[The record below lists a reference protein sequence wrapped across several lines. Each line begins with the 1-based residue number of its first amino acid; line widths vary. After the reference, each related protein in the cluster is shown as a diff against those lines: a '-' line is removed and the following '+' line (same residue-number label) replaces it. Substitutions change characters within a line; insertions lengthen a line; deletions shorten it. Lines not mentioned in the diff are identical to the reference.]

1 MSTVYLVTSL
11 TFSDGHVWHQVPVV
25 SVPQGRRPPAH
36 NHLARPEAGQD
47 RPGGDHWTEH
57 APVLLQGVQP
67 RGERVPGVLSL
78 PDGQHV
84 VPLLIPGVV
93 AAPVGLY
100 QPLGLHIGDALLQL
114 ELNKRE
120 DLKRNPG
127 VHKWLETVDALVP
140 SGRKYIFLSR
150 QKMIFFCIP
159 VIHQRIGG

>member
-1 MSTVYLVTSL
+1 MEVTCRMDSDPPVTAAVHSHQSGKPSNNLQITFKPHLDSKFDYLVAGL
-11 TFSDGHVWHQVPVV
+11 TFGDGHVWHQVPVV

-47 RPGGDHWTEH
+47 RPGGDHRAEH
-57 APVLLQGVQP
+57 APVLLQRVQP

-84 VPLLIPGVV
+84 VPLLVPGVV
-93 AAPVGLY
+93 ASPVGLY

-120 DLKRNPG
+120 DLK
-127 VHKWLETVDALVP
+127 
-140 SGRKYIFLSR
+140 
-150 QKMIFFCIP
+150 
-159 VIHQRIGG
+159 